1 MKRTLCFLN
10 ILCLCW
16 AGLAGQTRLRTTIE
30 IPDIPGFLTLK
41 CDFHTHTVF
50 SDGAVWPDIRS
61 EESWREGLDAVAITD
76 HIEYLPHKED
86 LPPNHNRS
94 FQIAKELG
102 DKLRIQ
108 VIPGSEITRDM
119 PPGHLN
125 AIFISD
131 ADALETEHWK
141 DALLAARAQ
150 GAFVFWNHPGWSDQ
164 VSDGVV
170 RWYPEHSQLVEAGVL
185 HGIEVV
191 NGRDYYPEAHRWCL
205 EKNLTMLANSDI
217 HNPLNLDYH
226 VRDQDHRPVTLV
238 FAKENSLSAI
248 KEALFAQRTAVYS
261 GDWLIGKRQ
270 FLEPIF
276 EASVT
281 LIDKRVTL
289 VGKDRN
295 YVQLRNAS
303 DVNYHLEL
311 TEPPSGIRVPDRI
324 TLKARRTALLEISN
338 QLEDRTETRPYVLLY
353 TAVNLKISPDRGL
366 PTPLEIEVT
375 FVPSNDN

>member
-1 MKRTLCFLN
+1 MKRTFCFLN
-10 ILCLCW
+10 LLYLCW
-16 AGLAGQTRLRTTIE
+16 VGLAGQPRLRTTIQ

-50 SDGAVWPDIRS
+50 SDGAVWPDVRS

-94 FQIAKELG
+94 FQIAKKLG

-108 VIPGSEITRDM
+108 VIPGSEITREM

-141 DALLAARAQ
+141 DALQAAHAQ
-150 GAFVFWNHPGWSDQ
+150 GAFVFWNHPGWDDQ
-164 VSDGVV
+164 LNEGVI
-170 RWYPEHSQLVEAGVL
+170 RWYPEHSQLVEAGML

-226 VRDQDHRPVTLV
+226 VPDHDHRPMTLV

-248 KEALFAQRTAVYS
+248 KEALSARRTAVYS
-261 GDWLIGKRQ
+261 GDWLIGERQ

-276 EASVT
+276 KASVT
-281 LIDKRVTL
+281 LTDTRVTL
-289 VGKDRN
+289 RGRDRG
-295 YVQLRNAS
+295 YVQLRNTS

-311 TEPPSGIRVPDRI
+311 PAPLSDIRVPNRI

-338 QLEDRTETRPYVLLY
+338 QLEDRAETRSYVLPY

-366 PTPLEIEVT
+366 PTPLQIEVT